1 MHNDS
6 SREAKAGGSEVVWG
20 HRVNLVSKE
29 GEERETLVNNNFL
42 IKLTSSKSQ
51 VLLG

>member
-6 SREAKAGGSEVVWG
+6 SGEAKAGGSEVVWG

-29 GEERETLVNNNFL
+29 GEGGGEGNAC
-42 IKLTSSKSQ
+42 K
-51 VLLG
+51 